1 MKKKGLI
8 VATIVMVLVLAVS
21 LTTATYAW
29 FSSQA
34 SATVDDLQIT
44 TAAADGLQIAMTNTP
59 QSTTGMVSGDLDYA
73 LNKWTGNDGWG
84 SFLGFT
90 AVQTATGQWEDAV
103 AKVNDAG
110 ETETG
115 EALEYHTGVYTVSGH
130 GSAQDGVIYYVP
142 DLTFDKSVYGD
153 VAPTRVPGTN
163 YYTYNGTDTYT
174 LVSGALEKGT
184 DYYTLEEG
192 AFSASA
198 VIATTAAVDSEGFYV
213 PTGYDGSTNP
223 TGFEVAKANYN
234 YYELTMAITNTKDI
248 TLLGMGI
255 VITPEGNSQI
265 GEASVTNPAMAAA
278 TRIELEF
285 WKGADAPTAGTLK
298 DSSSNPITSA
308 IEPFGSYKLL
318 GNNTMD
324 DEGYTGKSSSGN
336 YQIQIDGAAEAGTV
350 WFVTVRIWI
359 EGTDPECKN
368 STAGSGYN
376 VDIEFV
382 YSNVTDGPV
391 LDYADANE
399 DSTANKYTVTF

>member
-34 SATVDDLQIT
+34 SARVDDLQIT

-59 QSTTGMVSGDLDYA
+59 QSTEGMVSGDLDYE
-73 LNKWTGNDGWG
+73 LNRWTGNDGWG

-103 AKVNDAG
+103 AKVNG
-110 ETETG
+110 SGQTETG
-115 EALEYHTGVYTVSGH
+115 ETLTYHTGVYTVSGH
-130 GSAQDGVIYYVP
+130 GSAQPGVIYYVP
-142 DLTFDKSVYGD
+142 TKTFAKEHYSGT
-153 VAPTRVPGTN
+153 APVRIPGTN

-174 LVSGALEKGT
+174 LVPGALAVNT
-184 DYYTLEEG
+184 DYYTLAEG
-192 AFSASA
+192 AFSDTA
-198 VIATTAAVDSEGFYV
+198 VVATTETVNSEGFYV

-234 YYELTMAITNTKDI
+234 FYELTMAITNTKNI

-255 VITPEGNSQI
+255 VITPEGSSQI
-265 GEASVTNPAMAAA
+265 GAASVTNPAMAAA

-285 WKGADAPTAGTLK
+285 WKGADSPVEGTLMNGA
-298 DSSSNPITSA
+298 SAITSA

-324 DEGYTGKSSSGN
+324 ANGYTGKSNSGN
-336 YQIQIDGAAEAGTV
+336 YQIQIDGAADAGTV

-382 YSNVTDGPV
+382 YSNVAESPV
-391 LDYADANE
+391 LDYADANN
-399 DSTANKYTVTF
+399 DATANKYTVTF